1 VGSFSKRVGSERA
14 RRERQDAE
22 DAKEFP
28 RKEPCHD
35 CAFRPDSP
43 EREDPVL
50 WDALLRQTDP
60 EIGMPFYCHFDHDD
74 NEMPTDRAGNYN
86 PPRRPDGRPIGYP
99 MCAGW
104 VRTFDVKLERLR
116 KKEA

>member
-1 VGSFSKRVGSERA
+1 MGSFTDRISKTERL

-43 EREDPVL
+43 ERADPEV
-50 WDALLRQTDP
+50 WRLLLQQTDP
-60 EIGMPFYCHFDHDD
+60 ELGISPFYCHYAHDGT
-74 NEMPTDRAGNYN
+74 EMPTDGDGNYV
-86 PPRRPDGRPIGYP
+86 PPRHPDGRPKGFP

-104 VRTFDVKLERLR
+104 ARTFDVKLERLR
-116 KKEA
+116 